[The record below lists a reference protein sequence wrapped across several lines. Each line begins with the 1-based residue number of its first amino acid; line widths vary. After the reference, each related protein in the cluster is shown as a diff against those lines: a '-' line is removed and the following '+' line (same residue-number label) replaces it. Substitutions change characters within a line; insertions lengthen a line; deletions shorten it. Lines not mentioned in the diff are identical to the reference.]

1 MLDSL
6 LIPFEATT
14 NGVGLKFFVRDP
26 DCQDFVTNEGKQWV
40 RPPVVPPRSDDTIA
54 G

>member
-26 DCQDFVTNEGKQWV
+26 DCQDFVTNEGKQCTV
-40 RPPVVPPRSDDTIA
+40 SSRGAPTLR
-54 G
+54 